1 MIFFLISSGISLK
14 CIGLEPI
21 LKEKNK
27 VEDKNKKGVGCKTL
41 EGGDGGICVTSFQMP
56 PYLLLE
62 DQHRIRYLKVNV
74 FLETAAVKELF
85 LFFS

>member
-14 CIGLEPI
+14 CIVLEPI
-21 LKEKNK
+21 LKGKNK
-27 VEDKNKKGVGCKTL
+27 VENQNKKDVGCKML

-62 DQHRIRYLKVNV
+62 DQHLIKVP
-74 FLETAAVKELF
+74 
-85 LFFS
+85 